1 MAFCR
6 LCPRV
11 ARPECS
17 ASCESGSEELGL
29 SPAKLACMS
38 SSEHSPPSA
47 GQSLTLEQLRESID
61 AADREILRLIN
72 KRAGLA
78 QAVGEL
84 KKHTDAPVYRPE
96 REAQIHAALAINN
109 PGPLSNAAVQAVWNE
124 LISGCRELERRMR
137 IAYLGPKG
145 TFSEQAAF
153 LQFGSQIECQPQS
166 SFDDVFR
173 AVEAGAADFGVV
185 PVENS
190 SEGAISRTLDLL
202 LNSTLKI
209 SAEISLRVKQNLLT
223 KSGEM
228 SGVSTICAHAQSLA
242 QCQHYLNKHF
252 PGLERIAVSSN
263 AEGARLAA
271 GDSSIAALA
280 GEAAAREFDLK
291 SVASA
296 IQDDP
301 HNRTRFV
308 VIGHLA
314 CQPSGADN
322 TSVILSVPNRAGA
335 VHSLIE
341 PLARHGVSMSRFE
354 SRPARQGGW
363 EYFFYIDLQGH
374 QSEPAVAAALE
385 EIRHQAAFFKVTGS
399 YPRARD

>member
-1 MAFCR
+1 VDLDSTA
-6 LCPRV
+6 
-11 ARPECS
+11 
-17 ASCESGSEELGL
+17 
-29 SPAKLACMS
+29 AKLAAMS
-38 SSEHSPPSA
+38 SSEHSP
-47 GQSLTLEQLRESID
+47 QSDGPLLSLEQLRESID
-61 AADREILRLIN
+61 STDREILRLIN
-72 KRAGLA
+72 RRAGLA

-84 KKHTDAPVYRPE
+84 KKHTDAPIYRPE
-96 REAQIHAALAINN
+96 REAQIHTALAANN
-109 PGPLSNAAVQAVWNE
+109 PGPLSNAAVHAVWNE

-137 IAYLGPKG
+137 VAYLGPKG

-153 LQFGSQIECQPQS
+153 LQFGSQIECQPQP

-173 AVEAGAADFGVV
+173 AVEAGSADFGVV

-209 SAEISLRVKQNLLT
+209 SAEVSLRVKQHLLT
-223 KSGEM
+223 KSGNM
-228 SGVSTICAHAQSLA
+228 SGVTKICAHAQSLA
-242 QCQHYLNKHF
+242 QCQHYLNKHY

-263 AEGARLAA
+263 AQGALLAA
-271 GDSSIAALA
+271 SDLNVAALA
-280 GEAAAREFDLK
+280 GEAAAREFGLGV
-291 SVASA
+291 VASA

-308 VIGHLA
+308 VIGRLA
-314 CQPSGADN
+314 CLPSGADN
-322 TSVILSVPNRAGA
+322 TSIILSVPNRAGA
-335 VHSLIE
+335 MHSLIE

-374 QSEPAVAAALE
+374 QDEPAVAAALE
-385 EIRHQAAFFKVTGS
+385 EIRQQAAYFKVTGS

>member
-1 MAFCR
+1 
-6 LCPRV
+6 
-11 ARPECS
+11 
-17 ASCESGSEELGL
+17 
-29 SPAKLACMS
+29 MS
-38 SSEHSPPSA
+38 SSDTSPQPAA
-47 GQSLTLEQLRESID
+47 GVQSLEQLRQSID
-61 AADREILRLIN
+61 GTDREILRLIN
-72 KRAGLA
+72 QRARLA
-78 QAVGEL
+78 QQVGEL

-96 REAQIHAALAINN
+96 REAQIHAALAQNN

-137 IAYLGPKG
+137 VAYLGPKG
-145 TFSEQAAF
+145 TFSEQAAL
-153 LQFGSQIECQPQS
+153 LQFGSQIDGLPQA

-209 SAEISLRVKQNLLT
+209 SAEVSLRVQQNLLT
-223 KSGEM
+223 KSGTM
-228 SGVSTICAHAQSLA
+228 QGISKICAHAQSLA
-242 QCQHYLNKHF
+242 QCQHYLNRHH
-252 PGLERIAVSSN
+252 PGLERIAVASN
-263 AEGARLAA
+263 AQGALMAA
-271 GDSSIAALA
+271 SDPGTAALA
-280 GEAAAREFDLK
+280 GESAAREFGLQMA
-291 SVASA
+291 ASG

-308 VIGHLA
+308 VIGRLA
-314 CQPSGADN
+314 CLPSGSDN
-322 TSVILSVPNRAGA
+322 TSIILSVPNRAGA
-335 VHSLIE
+335 VHALIE

-374 QSEPAVAAALE
+374 QDDAAVAAALE
-385 EIRHQAAFFKVTGS
+385 EIRRQAAFFKVTGS

>member
-1 MAFCR
+1 
-6 LCPRV
+6 
-11 ARPECS
+11 
-17 ASCESGSEELGL
+17 
-29 SPAKLACMS
+29 
-38 SSEHSPPSA
+38 
-47 GQSLTLEQLRESID
+47 LRESID
-61 AADREILRLIN
+61 AADREILHLIN
-72 KRAGLA
+72 KRARLA

-96 REAQIHAALAINN
+96 REAQIHSALAKNN
-109 PGPLSNAAVQAVWNE
+109 PGPLTDAAVHAVWNE

-145 TFSEQAAF
+145 TFSEQAAL
-153 LQFGSQIECQPQS
+153 LQFGSQIECLPQA

-209 SAEISLRVKQNLLT
+209 SAEVALRVKQNLLT
-223 KSGEM
+223 RSGEM
-228 SGVSTICAHAQSLA
+228 SGVAKICGHAQSLA
-242 QCQHYLNKHF
+242 QCQHYLNKHY
-252 PGLERIAVSSN
+252 PGLERVAVSSN
-263 AEGARLAA
+263 AQGARLAA
-271 GDSSIAALA
+271 ADSTVAALA
-280 GEAAAREFDLK
+280 GDTAAQEFGLIA
-291 SVASA
+291 VASA

-308 VIGHLA
+308 VIGRLA
-314 CQPSGADN
+314 CQPSGTDN
-322 TSVILSVPNRAGA
+322 TSVILSVPNQAGA
-335 VHSLIE
+335 VYSLIE

-354 SRPARQGGW
+354 SRPARQGAW

-374 QSEPAVAAALE
+374 QDEPAVSAALDD
-385 EIRHQAAFFKVTGS
+385 IRKQAAFFKVTGS